1 MWYIIEY
8 SEMPLKLLLGFK
20 MVIMA
25 KRRFWRVGVTLKGS
39 ASYFKD
45 STRGEGEGGGWYTM
59 EGFHRPPSFPLKR
72 LLSVQM
78 YISQIFSLAILWQQL
93 AFYFEAFE
101 NLRNQSGC
109 QPGHH
114 RVSSWAPS
122 ILEGYTC
129 DGDIPVFVCY
139 PRFLV
144 TYFLS
149 GCEEKGCCGKAD
161 RSWVFWAGA
170 IESRVK
176 PQVESGSSEA
186 Q

>member
-78 YISQIFSLAILWQQL
+78 FISQIFSLAILWQQL

-101 NLRNQSGC
+101 KSKWVPAWTSSSIIFSAFNSRGLHLRW
-109 QPGHH
+109 GHSCVCVLPQIFGH
-114 RVSSWAPS
+114 
-122 ILEGYTC
+122 ILFKWMWGE
-129 DGDIPVFVCY
+129 
-139 PRFLV
+139 RMLW
-144 TYFLS
+144 
-149 GCEEKGCCGKAD
+149 K
-161 RSWVFWAGA
+161 
-170 IESRVK
+170 SR
-176 PQVESGSSEA
+176 
-186 Q
+186 